1 MTQPRRQLVDPTQ
14 AQFFHLIN
22 RCVRRSWLCGQDS
35 YSRKDFEHRKAW
47 LKTRILELGDIFAT
61 GIYAFAVM
69 SNHVHVVLHMHP
81 ATANAWSN
89 DEVASRWARL
99 FPASS
104 PELCAQKV
112 AGIVE
117 NAEQI
122 SVYRIRLTDVS
133 WLMKCLSEPIA
144 RRANGEDKVTGRFWE
159 GRFKSQLLLSENA
172 ILAAMTYVD
181 LNPVRANIAKGVST
195 SNNTSVQMR
204 HAQIRKNEAI
214 ASQVLAPLAGVK
226 SANVPPMSEAE
237 YIDLVDFT
245 GRELHPGK
253 RGVIKADEPPALRK
267 LGLDKNH
274 WTMKVKGVG
283 SNYWRVVGSLEEL
296 LEKAKELKQRT
307 LFGIGFARFLKNI

>member
-22 RCVRRSWLCGQDS
+22 RCVRRSWLCGRDH
-35 YSRKDFEHRKAW
+35 YSGETFEHRKAW
-47 LKTRILELGDIFAT
+47 LKARILELGDIFAT

-81 ATANAWSN
+81 ATANAWS
-89 DEVASRWARL
+89 DEEVARRWVRL
-99 FPASS
+99 FPASTL
-104 PELCAQKV
+104 EFCAQKV
-112 AGIVE
+112 AAIVE
-117 NAEQI
+117 NAEQVA
-122 SVYRIRLTDVS
+122 VYRIRLADVS
-133 WLMKCLSEPIA
+133 WLMKSLSEPIA

-159 GRFKSQLLLSENA
+159 GRFKSQLLLSEKS

-181 LNPVRANIAKGVST
+181 LNPVRADIANGVST
-195 SNNTSVQMR
+195 SDNTSVQMR
-204 HAQIRKNEAI
+204 NDQIRKNEVV
-214 ASQVLAPLAGVK
+214 ASQTLAPLAGVK
-226 SANVPPMSEAE
+226 SFNMPPMTEAE
-237 YIDLVDFT
+237 YIALVDFT

-274 WTMKVKGVG
+274 WTMKVQGFG
-283 SNYWRVVGSLEEL
+283 SAYWRIVGSLEEL

-307 LFGIGFARFLKNI
+307 LFGIGFARILKNI